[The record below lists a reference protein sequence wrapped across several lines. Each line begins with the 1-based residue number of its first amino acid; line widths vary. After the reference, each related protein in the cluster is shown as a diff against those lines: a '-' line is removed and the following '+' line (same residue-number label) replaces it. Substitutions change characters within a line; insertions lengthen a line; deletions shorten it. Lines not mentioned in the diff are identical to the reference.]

1 MVHEYENDKKSKNY
15 NIVKNR
21 FNTGLLLK
29 SFNETKVE
37 RKKREELE
45 ERYNKGLTKKK
56 PVDKYN
62 DYWYSK
68 IKVKI
73 NNKMVEIYRIDRL
86 NEILG
91 VDKDLQVAYTLKEE
105 FLRIVYNVK
114 YENAKEEIQNWI
126 KKCKDS
132 KIPEMIEASKTI
144 ENWLD
149 PIVNSF
155 LDERYSNGFTE
166 ANNNIIDKIVDRS
179 FGYKN
184 FKFFRLRALAILHQS
199 YSSDR
204 KVFSKKD
211 KK

>member
-1 MVHEYENDKKSKNY
+1 M
-15 NIVKNR
+15 
-21 FNTGLLLK
+21 K

-45 ERYNKGLTKKK
+45 ERYNKGLTNKK

-126 KKCKDS
+126 KKCNDS
-132 KIPEMIEASKTI
+132 KIPEMIEASRTI

-166 ANNNIIDKIVDRS
+166 ANNNIIGKIVDS
-179 FGYKN
+179 GFGYKN
-184 FKFFRLRALAILHQS
+184 FKFLRLRALAILHQS

-204 KVFSKKD
+204 KIFSKKD